1 MPNALPENYT
11 DFVRRRVESLVENQ
25 LLFEMECPGYTAM
38 MKNSRSYPLTQ
49 KGFQIP
55 FFETVPGQI
64 AGYTAQNTSFG
75 DYVPAVGISMY
86 IFPTYLA
93 MPMIFAGP
101 TINMLQSGAE
111 DKVTSFGDVITQHV
125 TEFKKRLE
133 QITVGDG
140 TGSMA
145 YAATTVSTLGTQTF
159 TGETAAS
166 TVPGHTKGATWLR
179 KNHFYQAIDV
189 STGLPRGTFQVTVPA
204 VAGAAT
210 CTVTLLQGSWSS
222 GDPIVEPG
230 CYLRVPKGL
239 GFLISNVSRTLQ
251 GLSTAANPGL
261 NSTEVDLASNLCTP
275 ATFNQVK
282 TALQMRSN
290 EMTAENQLLCYCTS
304 NFYSILK
311 AQGWNLTIQSL
322 TETTGIQKRYS
333 DGDTAFVLMTDMDE
347 DRAYLFR
354 ANNMPM
360 FEERKLGVLNFDG
373 QEWRMLFGDNGTGSD
388 SYQRALGMA
397 YQAAIL
403 QGRRASYIKRAL
415 TTGTSTQVAV
425 GN

>member
-11 DFVRRRVESLVENQ
+11 DFVVRRVESLVENQ
-25 LLFEMECPGYTAM
+25 LLFEMECPGYTSF
-38 MKNSRSYPLTQ
+38 MKNSRSYPITQ

-64 AGYTAQNTSFG
+64 TGYTAANTSFN
-75 DYVPAVGISMY
+75 DYVPSQGISMY

-101 TINMLQSGAE
+101 TINMLQSGAD

-133 QITVGDG
+133 QIVVGDG

-145 YAATTVSTLGTQTF
+145 YANSTVSTLGSQTF
-159 TGETAAS
+159 TGTTAAS
-166 TVPGHTKGATWLR
+166 TTAGQTKGASWLR
-179 KNHFYQAIDV
+179 KNHFYQAINTT
-189 STGLPRGTFQVTVPA
+189 TGLPRGTFQVTTPA
-204 VAGAAT
+204 APGAAT
-210 CTVTLLQGSWSS
+210 CTVNLLQGSWSS

-230 CYLRVPKGL
+230 CYLRVPNGL
-239 GFLISNVSRTLQ
+239 AKLISNANQTLQ
-251 GLSTAANPGL
+251 ALSTSANPNL
-261 NSTEVDLASNLCTP
+261 KCYEYDLANNLCTP
-275 ATFNQVK
+275 ATFNFVK
-282 TALQMRSN
+282 TALQMKSN
-290 EMTAENQLLCYCTS
+290 EMSAENQLMCYCTS

-322 TETTGIQKRYS
+322 TETTGVQKRYS

-354 ANNMPM
+354 ANALPNW
-360 FEERKLGVLNFDG
+360 EEKKLGVLNFDG

-397 YQAAIL
+397 FQMGIVTP
-403 QGRRASYIKRAL
+403 RRATYIKRAL
-415 TTGTSTQVAV
+415 TTGTQTQVAV
-425 GN
+425 GA

>member
-1 MPNALPENYT
+1 MANALPENYT
-11 DFVRRRVESLVENQ
+11 DFVVRRVESLVENQ
-25 LLFEMECPGYTAM
+25 LLFEMECPGYTAFVR
-38 MKNSRSYPLTQ
+38 NSRSYPITQ

-64 AGYTAQNTSFG
+64 TGYTAQNTSFN
-75 DYVPAVGISMY
+75 DYVPATSTSMY

-101 TINMLQSGAE
+101 TINMLQSGAD

-133 QITVGDG
+133 QIVVGDG

-145 YAATTVSTLGTQTF
+145 YAATTVSTLGSQTF
-159 TGETAAS
+159 TGTTAAS
-166 TVPGHTKGATWLR
+166 TTPGQTKGSSWLR
-179 KNHFYQAIDV
+179 KNHFYQAINT
-189 STGLPRGTFQVTVPA
+189 STGLPRGTFQVTTPA
-204 VAGAAT
+204 AAGAAT
-210 CTVTLLQGSWSS
+210 CTVNLLQGSWSS

-230 CYLRVPKGL
+230 CYLRVPNGL
-239 GFLISNVSRTLQ
+239 GKVISNANQTLQ
-251 GLSTAANPGL
+251 GLSTSANPL
-261 NSTEVDLASNLCTP
+261 LKSFELDLASNLCTP
-275 ATFNQVK
+275 ASFNAVK
-282 TALQMRSN
+282 TALQMKSN
-290 EMTAENQLLCYCTS
+290 EMSAENQLLCYCTS

-322 TETTGIQKRYS
+322 TETTGIQKRYA

-354 ANNMPM
+354 ANALPM
-360 FEERKLGVLNFDG
+360 WDERKLGVLNFDG

-388 SYQRALGMA
+388 SYQRALGCA
-397 YQAAIL
+397 FQAGIVTP
-403 QGRRASYIKRAL
+403 RRASLIKRAL
-415 TTGTSTQVAV
+415 TTGTQTQVAV
-425 GN
+425 GA